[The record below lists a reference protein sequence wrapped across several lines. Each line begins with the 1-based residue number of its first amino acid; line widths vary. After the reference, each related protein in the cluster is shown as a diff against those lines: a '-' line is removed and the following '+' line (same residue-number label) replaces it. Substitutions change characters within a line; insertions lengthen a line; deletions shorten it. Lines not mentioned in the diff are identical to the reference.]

1 MAVTLEGDVVLEH
14 GVAEQVEELASS
26 TEAAGAPQVEVV
38 VDLAVGGFGV
48 AAPSHEL
55 GVVGVA
61 R

>member
-1 MAVTLEGDVVLEH
+1 
-14 GVAEQVEELASS
+14 
-26 TEAAGAPQVEVV
+26 VV